1 MPTRPDVS
9 CEESCSLSKLAI
21 GESSLLSADH
31 VRALLEWIQEES
43 SGTVFPFLASMA
55 GTALSPGEAASV
67 RVQDVTLPDGEFGEV
82 LVRAGEGRKVPASPD
97 VVGVLRRWIDEAG
110 LEAEDLLFPAERG
123 GPLASSE
130 YKRAWRRARQAV
142 LSPDEV
148 QAGLGEQVS
157 SLRDSCLDRWLEVG
171 IPAWGVAEWA
181 GVSASWIALR
191 YPHRFR
197 LEDIEIDWGHLEEI
211 LRLPDIP
218 ER

>member
-1 MPTRPDVS
+1 M
-9 CEESCSLSKLAI
+9 SKLAI
-21 GESSLLSADH
+21 GESSLLSAAH
-31 VRALLEWIQEES
+31 VRALLKWIQEET
-43 SGTVFPFLASMA
+43 SGAVFPFLACIA

-82 LVRAGEGRKVPASPD
+82 LVRADERRTVPVSPD
-97 VVGVLRRWIDEAG
+97 IVGVLRRWIDEAG

-123 GPLASSE
+123 GSSAVYE
-130 YKRAWRRARQAV
+130 HKKVWRQARQAV
-142 LSPDEV
+142 LSPDEM

-157 SLRDSCLDRWLEVG
+157 SLRDSCLDRWLEAGV
-171 IPAWGVAEWA
+171 PAWGVAEWA

-197 LEDIEIDWGHLEEI
+197 LEDVEIDWDHLEEI

-218 ER
+218 KQ

>member
-1 MPTRPDVS
+1 M
-9 CEESCSLSKLAI
+9 SKLAI
-21 GESSLLSADH
+21 RESSLLSADH
-31 VRALLEWIQEES
+31 VRALLKWIQDES
-43 SGTVFPFLASMA
+43 SGAVFPFFAFMA

-82 LVRAGEGRKVPASPD
+82 LVRAGEGRRVPVSPD
-97 VVGVLRRWIDEAG
+97 IVGVLRRWIDEVD

-130 YKRAWRRARQAV
+130 CKRTWRRARQAV

-148 QAGLGEQVS
+148 QVGLGEQVS
-157 SLRDSCLDRWLEVG
+157 SLRDSCLDRWLEAGV
-171 IPAWGVAEWA
+171 PVWGVAEWA
-181 GVSASWIALR
+181 GVGASWIALR

-197 LEDIEIDWGHLEEI
+197 LEDVEIDWDRLEVC

>member
-1 MPTRPDVS
+1 M
-9 CEESCSLSKLAI
+9 SKLAI

-31 VRALLEWIQEES
+31 VRALLEWIQGKY
-43 SGTVFPFLASMA
+43 SGAVFPFLVSMA

-67 RVQDVTLPDGEFGEV
+67 RVEDVTLPDGEFGEV
-82 LVRAGEGRKVPASPD
+82 LVRAGERRKVPVSPD

-123 GPLASSE
+123 GPLASSQ

-157 SLRDSCLDRWLEVG
+157 SLRDSCLDRWLEAGV
-171 IPAWGVAEWA
+171 PAWGVAEWA

-197 LEDIEIDWGHLEEI
+197 LEDIKIDWGHMEEI
-211 LRLPDIP
+211 LRLPEIP

>member
-1 MPTRPDVS
+1 M
-9 CEESCSLSKLAI
+9 SKLAI

-31 VRALLEWIQEES
+31 VHALLEWIQEES
-43 SGTVFPFLASMA
+43 SGAVFPFLASIA

-82 LVRAGEGRKVPASPD
+82 LVRAGEGRKVPVSPD
-97 VVGVLRRWIDEAG
+97 VAGVLRRWIDEAG

-157 SLRDSCLDRWLEVG
+157 SLRDSCLDRWLEAGV
-171 IPAWGVAEWA
+171 PAWGVAEWA